1 MSERLVADTNILVSA
16 VFWDGNESKII
27 ELAEEGEL
35 KLLTS
40 IPILNELKEVL
51 AYEKFQLSEETINER
66 IEYYLVLADTVPSKS
81 SVEVIQEDPED
92 NKVLACAIQGD
103 ADYVVSGDEHLLNL
117 KEFKEVKIVTA
128 SRLLEI
134 LGS

>member
-1 MSERLVADTNILVSA
+1 MSERVVADTNILVSA